1 MKNSVSCIKLLV
13 SGFLFKRIF
22 KKKIRFQ
29 IKKGK
34 MENYFKLFSD
44 TSLRKK
50 FLSPQLKAGIGKEN
64 NSMTYKFLYFKN

>member
-1 MKNSVSCIKLLV
+1 
-13 SGFLFKRIF
+13 
-22 KKKIRFQ
+22 
-29 IKKGK
+29 